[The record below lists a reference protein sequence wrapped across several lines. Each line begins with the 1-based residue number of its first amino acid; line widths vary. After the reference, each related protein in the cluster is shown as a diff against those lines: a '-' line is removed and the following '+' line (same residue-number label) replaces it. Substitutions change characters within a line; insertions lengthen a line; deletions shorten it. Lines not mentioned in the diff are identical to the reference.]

1 MLGGGGV
8 WLVVARRDAWLL
20 LRRYLT
26 IDDLKRFDEVVL
38 EVLGD
43 LDPKFELPPGERWLA
58 SIQGKV
64 LKYSDRIR
72 EGLAETLAAL
82 GACDCLVGCA
92 TTEDWAAR
100 IVRRIFELPGGWRL
114 WASLSRPPTGAPTP
128 ASSGA

>member
-1 MLGGGGV
+1 M
-8 WLVVARRDAWLL
+8 

-26 IDDLKRFDEVVL
+26 IDDLKRFEEVVL

-43 LDPKFELPPGERWLA
+43 LDPKFELLPGERWLA
-58 SIQGKV
+58 SIQGNV

-72 EGLAETLAAL
+72 EGVAETLAAL

-100 IVRRIFELPGGWRL
+100 I
-114 WASLSRPPTGAPTP
+114 APPTGVPTP
-128 ASSGA
+128 AFLWGVATVPGSASGGRHRR